1 MWHFYPPHP
10 QINGFSDII
19 KSVQYSINITDEAV
33 EPMKKFITFEG
44 PEGSGKTS
52 VIKEVEKA
60 LVARGYDV
68 LVTREPGGVV
78 LSERIRSLLLDFV
91 DESMDA
97 RTEAMLFAA
106 SRRQHVVEVIRPA
119 LEADQVV
126 LCDRYIDSSL
136 AYQGVARGLGIEEVY
151 ALNLFAIEDLI
162 PDLTLFIDVKPEVGL
177 SRVKSNQRE
186 MDRLDLETFEFH
198 QNVYEGYLQLAE
210 LEPNRIKVIEGD
222 QPMDQVSADA
232 IREILNEG

>member
-1 MWHFYPPHP
+1 M
-10 QINGFSDII
+10 
-19 KSVQYSINITDEAV
+19 ITK
-33 EPMKKFITFEG
+33 PFITFEG

-52 VIKEVEKA
+52 VIQEVEAALKA
-60 LVARGYDV
+60 QNIDV
-68 LVTREPGGVV
+68 LVTREPGGVA

-91 DESMDA
+91 DEKMDA

-119 LEADQVV
+119 LEAGKVV

-136 AYQGVARGLGIEEVY
+136 AYQGVARNLGIEEVY

-177 SRVKSNQRE
+177 SRVRSNQRD
-186 MDRLDLETFEFH
+186 MDRLDLETLEFH
-198 QNVYEGYLQLAE
+198 QKVYEGYLQLAE
-210 LEPNRIKVIEGD
+210 LEPERIKVINGD
-222 QPMDQVSADA
+222 QPIQDVSRDA
-232 IREILNEG
+232 LNEILK

>member
-1 MWHFYPPHP
+1 MT
-10 QINGFSDII
+10 
-19 KSVQYSINITDEAV
+19 KS
-33 EPMKKFITFEG
+33 FITFEG

-52 VIKEVEKA
+52 VIKEVEAALKA
-60 LVARGYDV
+60 QNIDV
-68 LVTREPGGVV
+68 IVTREPGGVA

-91 DESMDA
+91 DEKMDA

-119 LEADQVV
+119 LEAGKVV

-136 AYQGVARGLGIEEVY
+136 AYQGVARDLGIEEVY

-177 SRVKSNQRE
+177 SRVRSNQRD
-186 MDRLDLETFEFH
+186 MDRLDLETLEFH
-198 QNVYEGYLQLAE
+198 QKVYEGYLQLAE
-210 LEPNRIKVIEGD
+210 LEPDRIKVINGE
-222 QPMDQVSADA
+222 QPIEDVSKDA
-232 IREILNEG
+232 LKEIMK

>member
-1 MWHFYPPHP
+1 MT
-10 QINGFSDII
+10 
-19 KSVQYSINITDEAV
+19 KT
-33 EPMKKFITFEG
+33 FITFEG

-52 VIKEVEKA
+52 VIKEVEAALKA
-60 LVARGYDV
+60 QNIDV
-68 LVTREPGGVV
+68 LVTREPGGVA

-91 DESMDA
+91 DEKMDA

-119 LEADQVV
+119 LAAGKVV

-177 SRVKSNQRE
+177 SRVRSNQRD
-186 MDRLDLETFEFH
+186 MDRLDLETLEFH
-198 QNVYEGYLQLAE
+198 QKVYAGYLQLAE
-210 LEPNRIKVIEGD
+210 LEPDRIKVINGA
-222 QPMDQVSADA
+222 QPIEDVSRDA
-232 IREILNEG
+232 LNEILK